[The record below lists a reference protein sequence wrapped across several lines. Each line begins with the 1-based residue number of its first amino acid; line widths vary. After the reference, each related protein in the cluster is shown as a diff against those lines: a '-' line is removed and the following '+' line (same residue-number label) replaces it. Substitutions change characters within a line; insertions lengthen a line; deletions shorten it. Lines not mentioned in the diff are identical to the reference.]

1 MEISIKIEGGAQLLC
16 CVEGKEKTWTF
27 FEKKKKGGG
36 PQKMVYAGFI
46 IDKS

>member
-36 PQKMVYAGFI
+36 ATKDGICGFHN
-46 IDKS
+46 